1 MLNLLS
7 EGILNTDGSPGP
19 NFSKAQQFQATENDT
34 FKITPTE
41 SGPYPTLPPPSVGGP
56 MANSA
61 TAPPFNTIAEAAE
74 NTQALLP
81 RDLKLLTTGATGL
94 KSGGVDTRI
103 LNVNNLPNGPYTIT
117 PGVPYDAYAASPVHQ
132 FYQMWQQA
140 DCDASHASAA
150 NSSGCL
156 NDMFPWVE
164 ETIGAGTNGKPLAG
178 ETSGEGAVSMGVY
191 NVAQGDM
198 PYFHQL
204 SDLYTTIDNYHQ
216 PAMGGTGLDSIIA
229 GFADAIWY
237 T

>member
-1 MLNLLS
+1 MIVIYGENRSFDHLYATWQPKSGESVLNLLS

-34 FKITPTE
+34 FRIAPTK

-117 PGVPYDAYAASPVHQ
+117 PGVPYDAYAASPVHR
-132 FYQMWQQA
+132 FIRCGSRPIAMR
-140 DCDASHASAA
+140 H
-150 NSSGCL
+150 
-156 NDMFPWVE
+156 
-164 ETIGAGTNGKPLAG
+164 
-178 ETSGEGAVSMGVY
+178 
-191 NVAQGDM
+191 M
-198 PYFHQL
+198 PQRP
-204 SDLYTTIDNYHQ
+204 IRVVV
-216 PAMGGTGLDSIIA
+216 
-229 GFADAIWY
+229 
-237 T
+237 

>member
-1 MLNLLS
+1 MS
-7 EGILNTDGSPGP
+7 
-19 NFSKAQQFQATENDT
+19 
-34 FKITPTE
+34 
-41 SGPYPTLPPPSVGGP
+41 
-56 MANSA
+56 NSD

-117 PGVPYDAYAASPVHQ
+117 PGVPYDAYAGSPVHR

-140 DCDASHASAA
+140 DCDVSHASAA

-164 ETIGAGTNGKPLAG
+164 ETIGAGTNGEPLAG
-178 ETSGEGAVSMGVY
+178 ETTGEGAVSMGVY

-204 SDLYTTIDNYHQ
+204 SDLYTTNDNYHQ

-237 T
+237 SDGQGNPKTPPSGQIENPNPQPGTNNVYTEDGYGDATTGNGGWYICLR